1 MLTLAWDMDDQGAAA
16 QGTGV
21 RRQLLFFD
29 LEGVNNPCAVD
40 TGRDGGSLVN
50 RA

>member
-1 MLTLAWDMDDQGAAA
+1 MIREQLPKGQVFVAACC
-16 QGTGV
+16 
-21 RRQLLFFD
+21 FFG